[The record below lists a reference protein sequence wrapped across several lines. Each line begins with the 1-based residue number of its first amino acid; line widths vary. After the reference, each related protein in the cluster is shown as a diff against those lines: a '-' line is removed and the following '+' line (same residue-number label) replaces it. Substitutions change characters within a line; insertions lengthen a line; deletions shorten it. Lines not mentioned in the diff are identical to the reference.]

1 MTRRQTLDTAA
12 PPLAIR
18 GGRFEDVS
26 GILGLIEEAI
36 EHGCRDHY
44 DATQRR
50 VVFLGYASS
59 LFVDALGPFALWTAE
74 VGGRL
79 AGAAQLDLS
88 CGGLRA
94 LFVGA
99 AFQGQGVGRALLAT
113 VETRARAAGCTR
125 LGGAMSLNAVPFY
138 TRAGFRP
145 GVGSDRLLTAGVRVP
160 IARMEKPL
168 R

>member
-1 MTRRQTLDTAA
+1 MTRLQSLDTAA

-26 GILGLIEEAI
+26 AILGLIEGAI

-74 VGGRL
+74 VGGGWL
-79 AGAAQLDLS
+79 AS
-88 CGGLRA
+88 PSWIC
-94 LFVGA
+94 
-99 AFQGQGVGRALLAT
+99 
-113 VETRARAAGCTR
+113 RAAGCGR
-125 LGGAMSLNAVPFY
+125 CSWG
-138 TRAGFRP
+138 RRFR
-145 GVGSDRLLTAGVRVP
+145 GRGSGVRCSRRLRRGP
-160 IARMEKPL
+160 APPAARGSGARCRSTRCRFMPGPASAPASA
-168 R
+168 RTG